1 MQTTQEMTRSR
12 KIKEE
17 LFLIDLL
24 HPLPPRQDRFKQF
37 RTPGPEKL
45 DLSRGGTVTGQI
57 EPCIQGGS
65 TSFVSLFML
74 YIFDDHM

>member
-37 RTPGPEKL
+37 PTPGPEKL
-45 DLSRGGTVTGQI
+45 DLSRGFPVTGQI

-74 YIFDDHM
+74 SIFDDHM